1 MKIDKKG
8 IEEIQN
14 TIETPLS
21 TLAKQMDEKGILD
34 RQLAEIIT
42 FVLGNLQ
49 NIGSKSKQWEIVD

>member
-8 IEEIQN
+8 IEEIRN

-21 TLAKQMDEKGILD
+21 ALAEQLSDKGVLD
-34 RQLAEIIT
+34 RQLAEIVT

-49 NIGSKSKQWEIVD
+49 KLGDKPWEIVD

>member
-1 MKIDKKG
+1 MKIDRNG

-21 TLAKQMDEKGILD
+21 ALAEQLSDKGVLD
-34 RQLAEIIT
+34 HQLAEIVT

-49 NIGSKSKQWEIVD
+49 KLGDEPWEIVD